1 VTHVHGML
9 GVQLGLGNFVMPR
22 LSCPSSG
29 LCLAMDG
36 SGKVVTSSNP
46 TGGASAWTLTNLDVD
61 AFNYLSGVSCPSI
74 SLCVA
79 VDRSGNVVIGNWV
92 ATTTTTMG

>member
-1 VTHVHGML
+1 
-9 GVQLGLGNFVMPR
+9 
-22 LSCPSSG
+22 
-29 LCLAMDG
+29 MDG

-74 SLCVA
+74 SVCVA
-79 VDRSGNVVIGNWV
+79 VDRSGNVVTG
-92 ATTTTTMG
+92 T